1 MYSASVLTGVATE
14 KRWAYPCSNS
24 KKKSLYTYS
33 YMNLCTCFDIHCFIY
48 YYIISMC

>member
-24 KKKSLYTYS
+24 KKKIPIYV
-33 YMNLCTCFDIHCFIY
+33 FIY
-48 YYIISMC
+48 ESMYMF